1 MPPLLRRR
9 LGRAGEQERPVRS
22 MHQLPGVRLQAS
34 KEKACEES
42 SVYRQSIRQKKVP
55 RVARFKT
62 KRLGARR
69 LGRAGELELLSAFN
83 FHPLPPLHSMEV
95 VQRIEWRI
103 EVILLPCHEEGVGKI
118 SLHHGV

>member
-34 KEKACEES
+34 QEKAREES

-55 RVARFKT
+55 RVAGLKT
-62 KRLGARR
+62 RRLKARR
-69 LGRAGELELLSAFN
+69 LGRAGELELLQPSISIHCHPFIPWRLFSA
-83 FHPLPPLHSMEV
+83 LSGGL
-95 VQRIEWRI
+95 
-103 EVILLPCHEEGVGKI
+103 VILLPCHEEGAGKI
-118 SLHHGV
+118 SLNHGV